1 MPSPA
6 RLSRARARVGPRP
19 AQRVAAVFALVADA
33 LSVILLVALVVSQ
46 PLYSLVLLGAVA
58 AFLVCSLAAV
68 LGSGLRRAL
77 FVAGAVAALVLAAAL
92 VVSWG
97 ASRGPGRA
105 IGAGAVVLLAAG
117 MALGRF
123 AVRHA
128 GDPDAQPASPG
139 PAPEAPSPTPASP
152 ATPPRR
158 RRRAVL
164 FINPRSGGG
173 KADEFDLVGEARALG
188 VETVVLEEGDELEEL
203 ARKAAGDGAEILGM
217 AGGDGSQ
224 ACVLSVAV
232 DHDLPFVCVPSG
244 TRNHFALDLGLD
256 RRDPRRALSAF
267 VEGEHRRIDYGTV
280 NGRVFVNNVALGL
293 YAAIVDH
300 DDYRDAKLQTVLDLV
315 PRLVD
320 EEGPWFD
327 LQFDTPEDGPWTSAT
342 LLIVSNNPY
351 ELAGGS
357 VQRQRLDEGRLG
369 VIAVTLGGI
378 RDLVGITVLTAAGRP
393 DASRSLCRWD
403 TDALTVGSPHAEI
416 VAGID
421 GETITLDAPLELAVV
436 HCGAQVL
443 VPAGARVGLDE
454 QRISSGARF
463 AGLLEVV
470 LDRPTAQD

>member
-6 RLSRARARVGPRP
+6 SFSRARARVGPRP
-19 AQRVAAVFALVADA
+19 SQRVAAVFALVADA
-33 LSVILLVALVVSQ
+33 LSVILLVALVISQ
-46 PLYSLVLLGAVA
+46 PVYSLVLLAAVA
-58 AFLVCSLAAV
+58 MFLVCSLAAV
-68 LGSGLRRAL
+68 LGSGLRRAV
-77 FVAGAVAALVLAAAL
+77 FVAGAVAALLLAAGL

-105 IGAGAVVLLAAG
+105 IGAGAVVLLAVG
-117 MALGRF
+117 TVLGRF
-123 AVRHA
+123 AVRHSDT
-128 GDPDAQPASPG
+128 GDTPAPAPADPG
-139 PAPEAPSPTPASP
+139 PVTHRPIP
-152 ATPPRR
+152 ATGRRPRG
-158 RRRAVL
+158 VL
-164 FINPRSGGG
+164 FVNPRSGGG
-173 KADEFDLVGEARALG
+173 KAEEFDLVGEARALG
-188 VETVVLEEGDELEEL
+188 VETVVLEEGDVLEEL
-203 ARKAAGDGAEILGM
+203 AREAAGDGAEILGM

-224 ACVLSVAV
+224 ACVLSVAA
-232 DHDLPFVCVPSG
+232 DHDLPFVCIPSG

-267 VEGEHRRIDYGTV
+267 VEGEPRRIDYGTV

-300 DDYRDAKLQTVLDLV
+300 EDYRDAKLQTVLDLV

-327 LQFDTPEDGPWTSAT
+327 LQFETPEDGPWESAT
-342 LLIVSNNPY
+342 LLMVSNNPY

-369 VIAVTLGGI
+369 VIAVSLGGI

-393 DASRSLCRWD
+393 DAARALCRWD
-403 TDALTVGSPHAEI
+403 TDSLTVRSPHAQV

-421 GETITLDAPLELAVV
+421 GETVTLDAPLEFGAV
-436 HCGAQVL
+436 HCGARVL
-443 VPAGARVGLDE
+443 VPPGARVGLDE
-454 QRISSGARF
+454 QRVSSGARF

-470 LDRPTAQD
+470 LDRPIAQD